1 MYLPFLLVIVFF
13 SVVCH
18 EISHGLVAYRLG
30 DPTAYRA
37 GRLTFN
43 PLPHIDIFGTIILPL
58 FLVLSGS
65 SFIFAWAKPVPVNS
79 SYFRNPRDGMMYV
92 AMAGPGTNLA
102 LALVLALAAHMGAG
116 FLPGWLLGTLAMA
129 SLINIILMAFNLDTP
144 WFTPFIILSIL
155 SVAISMPGAPGFVG
169 QFHIAV
175 VAALLIT
182 LPSIAVDKAKAVSIV
197 AHLMNLLPIAVAG
210 IYCLYREQFG
220 LLELRRESEEV
231 EEELEPEE
239 A

>member
-129 SLINIILMAFNLDTP
+129 SLINIILMVF
-144 WFTPFIILSIL
+144 
-155 SVAISMPGAPGFVG
+155 
-169 QFHIAV
+169 
-175 VAALLIT
+175 
-182 LPSIAVDKAKAVSIV
+182 
-197 AHLMNLLPIAVAG
+197 NLLPIPPLDGSRIVARFLSG
-210 IYCLYREQFG
+210 RTLWNYMKLERYGLFIVFG
-220 LLELRRESEEV
+220 LLFLGVITRILWPAVTLAARV
-231 EEELEPEE
+231 LDLGPFLYHIR
-239 A
+239 

>member
-1 MYLPFLLVIVFF
+1 VYLPFLLVIVFF

-102 LALVLALAAHMGAG
+102 LALLLALAAHMGAG

-129 SLINIILMAFNLDTP
+129 SLINIILMVF
-144 WFTPFIILSIL
+144 
-155 SVAISMPGAPGFVG
+155 
-169 QFHIAV
+169 
-175 VAALLIT
+175 
-182 LPSIAVDKAKAVSIV
+182 
-197 AHLMNLLPIAVAG
+197 NLLPIPPLDGSRIVARFLSG
-210 IYCLYREQFG
+210 RTLWNYMKLERYGLFIVFG
-220 LLELRRESEEV
+220 LLFLGVITRILWPAVTLAART
-231 EEELEPEE
+231 LDLGPFLYHIR
-239 A
+239 

>member
-1 MYLPFLLVIVFF
+1 VIVFF

-129 SLINIILMAFNLDTP
+129 SLINIILMVF
-144 WFTPFIILSIL
+144 
-155 SVAISMPGAPGFVG
+155 
-169 QFHIAV
+169 
-175 VAALLIT
+175 
-182 LPSIAVDKAKAVSIV
+182 
-197 AHLMNLLPIAVAG
+197 NLLPIPPLDGSRIVARFLSG
-210 IYCLYREQFG
+210 KTLWNYMKLERYGLFIVFG
-220 LLELRRESEEV
+220 LLFLGVITRILWPAVTLAARV
-231 EEELEPEE
+231 LDLGPFLYHIR
-239 A
+239 

>member
-65 SFIFAWAKPVPVNS
+65 NFIFAWAKPVPVNS

-92 AMAGPGTNLA
+92 AMAGPGTNLG
-102 LALVLALAAHMGAG
+102 LALLLALAAHMGAG

-129 SLINIILMAFNLDTP
+129 SLINIILMVF
-144 WFTPFIILSIL
+144 
-155 SVAISMPGAPGFVG
+155 
-169 QFHIAV
+169 
-175 VAALLIT
+175 
-182 LPSIAVDKAKAVSIV
+182 
-197 AHLMNLLPIAVAG
+197 NLLPIPPLDGSRIVARFLSG
-210 IYCLYREQFG
+210 RTLWNYMKLERYGLFIVFG
-220 LLELRRESEEV
+220 LLFLGVITRILWPAVTLAART
-231 EEELEPEE
+231 LDLGPFLYHIR
-239 A
+239 

>member
-18 EISHGLVAYRLG
+18 EISHGMVAYRLG

-43 PLPHIDIFGTIILPL
+43 PIPHIDIFGTVILPL

-92 AMAGPGTNLA
+92 AMAGPATNLA
-102 LALVLALAAHMGAG
+102 LALVLALAAHLGAG
-116 FLPGWLLGTLAMA
+116 FLPTWLLGTLAMA
-129 SLINIILMAFNLDTP
+129 SLINIVLMVF
-144 WFTPFIILSIL
+144 
-155 SVAISMPGAPGFVG
+155 
-169 QFHIAV
+169 
-175 VAALLIT
+175 
-182 LPSIAVDKAKAVSIV
+182 
-197 AHLMNLLPIAVAG
+197 NLLPIPPLDGSRIVARFLSG
-210 IYCLYREQFG
+210 RTLWNYMKLERFGLFIVFG
-220 LLELRRESEEV
+220 LLFLGVITRILWPAVRLAASVLELGPF
-231 EEELEPEE
+231 LYH
-239 A
+239 AG

>member
-1 MYLPFLLVIVFF
+1 VYLPFLLVIVFF

-129 SLINIILMAFNLDTP
+129 SLINIILMVF
-144 WFTPFIILSIL
+144 
-155 SVAISMPGAPGFVG
+155 
-169 QFHIAV
+169 
-175 VAALLIT
+175 
-182 LPSIAVDKAKAVSIV
+182 
-197 AHLMNLLPIAVAG
+197 NLLPIPPLDGSRIVARFLSG
-210 IYCLYREQFG
+210 RTLWNYMKLERYGLFIVFG
-220 LLELRRESEEV
+220 LLFLGVITRILWPAVTLAARV
-231 EEELEPEE
+231 LDLGPFLYHIR
-239 A
+239 

>member
-129 SLINIILMAFNLDTP
+129 SLINIILMVF
-144 WFTPFIILSIL
+144 
-155 SVAISMPGAPGFVG
+155 
-169 QFHIAV
+169 
-175 VAALLIT
+175 
-182 LPSIAVDKAKAVSIV
+182 
-197 AHLMNLLPIAVAG
+197 NLLPIPPLDGSRIVARFLSG
-210 IYCLYREQFG
+210 KTLWNYMKLERYGLFIVFG
-220 LLELRRESEEV
+220 LLFLGVITRILWPAVTLAARV
-231 EEELEPEE
+231 LDLGPFLYHIR
-239 A
+239 